1 MFEVLTMGV
10 SAAVLAYAI
19 WEYRSKKRK
28 AGNRPSVRDR

>member
-28 AGNRPSVRDR
+28 AGNRPSVGDQ

>member
-28 AGNRPSVRDR
+28 TPNRPSVRDR